1 MVTRFITLIATLA
14 FTCAADA
21 EYRVFELEITDQ
33 TTGSVRKVVGTLDDI
48 QYRGY
53 HPVKENEQIKINDT
67 WMCHKNRTQNY
78 RTYCPSPRAPASP
91 VVQ

>member
-1 MVTRFITLIATLA
+1 MIFRAIILIATLGIS
-14 FTCAADA
+14 CAVHA

-33 TTGSVRKVVGTLDDI
+33 KTGKARKSVGTLDDI

-53 HPVKENEQIKINDT
+53 YPVGESEQVTIADT
-67 WMCHKNRTQNY
+67 WVCHKNRTENY

-91 VVQ
+91 MVK